1 MSKAAVEVITVEA
14 VGVVASAEE
23 GAEAVVLVV
32 EEVAV
37 TAAAVVVVTLDQTV
51 VLDASIIDQW
61 TYLAVAAV
69 VDKCYDS

>member
-14 VGVVASAEE
+14 VGAVASAEE